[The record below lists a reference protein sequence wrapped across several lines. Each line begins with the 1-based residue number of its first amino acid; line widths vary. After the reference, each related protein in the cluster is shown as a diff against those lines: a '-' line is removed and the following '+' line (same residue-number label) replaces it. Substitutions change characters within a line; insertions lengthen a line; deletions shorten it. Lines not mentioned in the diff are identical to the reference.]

1 MIYLTRGRLILES
14 ERTIEDCAR
23 EGEVVPRRVCAQ
35 LLAQPPRYSRWHNGL
50 ESRMGAVADARIRAR
65 QVPALRAFALEQ
77 THRSALVR
85 YLRDWH
91 VVGHARE
98 QTLRDFHSVIDP
110 RDAALAEHRDYLLAT
125 TNHVC
130 ATGLL
135 ELAGDAGGVDLLSE
149 YERAYGQF
157 FRLFCEHSR
166 AQNRREPYLL
176 ESLLP
181 EVRAIAARV
190 RRQILDGDVT
200 RRVSVGGAL
209 RGSAGALAIQAIN
222 VRPRAGGTSRTLF

>member
-23 EGEVVPRRVCAQ
+23 EGELVPRRVCAQ

-50 ESRMGAVADARIRAR
+50 ENRMDAVADARIRRR

-91 VVGHARE
+91 VVGDARE
-98 QTLRDFHSVIDP
+98 QTLRDFHGVIDL

-135 ELAGDAGGVDLLSE
+135 ELAGDAAGVELLGE

-157 FRLFCEHSR
+157 FRMFCEHSR
-166 AQNRREPYLL
+166 AQQGRQPYLL
-176 ESLLP
+176 GSLLP
-181 EVRAIAARV
+181 EVREVAAGV

-200 RRVSVGGAL
+200 RKVTLGGTRRAEV
-209 RGSAGALAIQAIN
+209 LAIQAIN
-222 VRPRAGGTSRTLF
+222 VRPLRRDT